1 MNPKTIIQT
10 IGGVAKEETLFT
22 LTTSVMPNTFV
33 LENEEPYPGYH
44 GKNLPSGSKPIS
56 VFLITKRKH
65 TTQKIL
71 RLTQKIKRYFDHSFD
86 AVPGLICINND
97 AYNCIRIRGLENYDL
112 IEELQKCFFSE
123 GINFLKKKNFN
134 GVGVITLKKLFNLEP
149 MEDGIYKDCD
159 EKSTFYLQI
168 SRQLSYQEFV
178 KVIRSVRNN
187 IEAEKTNFDAAL
199 AAVYTKDILDLV
211 RIYKEDASIE
221 YLKELQAALEA
232 EIHKMR

>member
-1 MNPKTIIQT
+1 
-10 IGGVAKEETLFT
+10 
-22 LTTSVMPNTFV
+22 
-33 LENEEPYPGYH
+33 
-44 GKNLPSGSKPIS
+44 
-56 VFLITKRKH
+56 
-65 TTQKIL
+65 
-71 RLTQKIKRYFDHSFD
+71 
-86 AVPGLICINND
+86 
-97 AYNCIRIRGLENYDL
+97 
-112 IEELQKCFFSE
+112 
-123 GINFLKKKNFN
+123 
-134 GVGVITLKKLFNLEP
+134 

-221 YLKELQAALEA
+221 YLKEL
-232 EIHKMR
+232 K